1 MLISFAVTAKLIC
14 VFVFAHAKCWFSH
27 DAAQM
32 VLRMCPYIDHCFDNG
47 SYKLNFK
54 CLARVCSLKLRSH
67 RANGRVTDKKL
78 FYPFVSV
85 RIRSLSVSHP
95 VTPFLFR

>member
-1 MLISFAVTAKLIC
+1 MRYTISKPQNDEQDIVNLYTSFTKV
-14 VFVFAHAKCWFSH
+14 
-27 DAAQM
+27 
-32 VLRMCPYIDHCFDNG
+32 
-47 SYKLNFK
+47 
-54 CLARVCSLKLRSH
+54 KLRSH

-95 VTPFLFR
+95 VTPFLVRWCPFRPFESFEHVQNFPPDKTD

>member
-1 MLISFAVTAKLIC
+1 MSLDI
-14 VFVFAHAKCWFSH
+14 H
-27 DAAQM
+27 DQLLGQLEQGKPIIIGM
-32 VLRMCPYIDHCFDNG
+32 YNLQVRLTCNRPSSKH
-47 SYKLNFK
+47 L
-54 CLARVCSLKLRSH
+54 VKLRSH

-95 VTPFLFR
+95 VTPFLARWYPVVSVPSVRKF

>member
-1 MLISFAVTAKLIC
+1 MFYNDRVSHLAADKTLTDAHFIIVLINALK
-14 VFVFAHAKCWFSH
+14 
-27 DAAQM
+27 
-32 VLRMCPYIDHCFDNG
+32 
-47 SYKLNFK
+47 
-54 CLARVCSLKLRSH
+54 SLQVKLRSH

-95 VTPFLFR
+95 VTPFLVR

>member
-1 MLISFAVTAKLIC
+1 MSHMAYCQILTPYLLLIL
-14 VFVFAHAKCWFSH
+14 KCIEQQFE
-27 DAAQM
+27 
-32 VLRMCPYIDHCFDNG
+32 IDI
-47 SYKLNFK
+47 
-54 CLARVCSLKLRSH
+54 ALKLRSH

-95 VTPFLFR
+95 VTPFLVR